1 MTTGRI
7 HSIETFGTVDG
18 PGIRCI
24 LFFQGCPLRC
34 KYCHNRDTW
43 DAKCGTEYTAD
54 ELIEKAVKYKSYMNS
69 SGGGITASG
78 GEATLQPEF
87 LAELFAK
94 AKEQGIHTCLDT
106 SGFVDIEKIE
116 KVLDNTDLVLLDLKH
131 MDDEKSKELTGVST
145 QKALKLAKH
154 LESRNIPVWLR
165 HVLVP
170 GITDSEDNLAKIG
183 EFAASLNNVQ
193 RLELLP
199 YHSIGVHKWESM
211 GVDYE
216 LKDVRDADQD
226 DVKRA
231 SEIIE
236 RYGVKVF
243 NNK

>member
-24 LFFQGCPLRC
+24 FFFQGCPLRC

-106 SGFVDIEKIE
+106 TGFVDIEKIE

-131 MDDEKSKELTGVST
+131 MDDEKSKELTGVSI

>member
-54 ELIEKAVKYKSYMNS
+54 ELIEKAAKYTSYMKS

-94 AKEQGIHTCLDT
+94 AKERDIHTCLDT

-131 MDDEKSKELTGVST
+131 MDEEKSKELTGVGI

-154 LESRNIPVWLR
+154 LEERNIPVWIR

-170 GITDSEDNLAKIG
+170 GITDSEDNLSKIG
-183 EFAASLNNVQ
+183 EFAASLNNVE

-211 GVDYE
+211 GLDYE

-226 DVKRA
+226 DVRKA

>member
-1 MTTGRI
+1 MARK
-7 HSIETFGTVDG
+7 SLEEQ
-18 PGIRCI
+18 
-24 LFFQGCPLRC
+24 LAQNQL
-34 KYCHNRDTW
+34 
-43 DAKCGTEYTAD
+43 
-54 ELIEKAVKYKSYMNS
+54 ELEQMRKAFAEK
-69 SGGGITASG
+69 
-78 GEATLQPEF
+78 E
-87 LAELFAK
+87 
-94 AKEQGIHTCLDT
+94 
-106 SGFVDIEKIE
+106 
-116 KVLDNTDLVLLDLKH
+116 
-131 MDDEKSKELTGVST
+131 
-145 QKALKLAKH
+145 KALKLAKH

>member
-131 MDDEKSKELTGVST
+131 MDDEKSKELTGVSI

>member
-1 MTTGRI
+1 MTKGRI

-54 ELIEKAVKYKSYMNS
+54 ELIEKAAKYTSYMKS

-94 AKEQGIHTCLDT
+94 AKERDIHTCLDT

-131 MDDEKSKELTGVST
+131 MDEEKSKELTGVGI

-154 LESRNIPVWLR
+154 LEERNIPVWIR

-170 GITDSEDNLAKIG
+170 GITDSEDNLSKIG
-183 EFAASLNNVQ
+183 EFAASLNNVE

-211 GVDYE
+211 GLDYE

-226 DVKRA
+226 DVRKA